1 MTWLF
6 REFRDGLRAKKLVS
20 KIEELSKRTGPV
32 RFMNVCGTHEHT
44 ITHYGLRS
52 LLPDEVELVA
62 GPGCP
67 VCVTPARDIDYAV
80 ELALDGVCILTYGDM
95 LAVPGS
101 RSSLLEARAEGADV
115 RVVYSLLDA
124 VRIARSEPGRE
135 FVFFAIGFETT
146 APATALAV
154 LKGLPENLS
163 LLMAHRLIPPV
174 MEFLLGLG
182 DIHIDGFIA
191 PGHVATVIGARAFAL
206 FPEAYGMPV
215 VVAGFE
221 PLDILLAVLMLM
233 RQVAEGRARVENE
246 YSRSVRWEGNT
257 RAQELFSKAFI
268 VASGAWRGM
277 GVIPSS
283 AFELRP
289 EKTRYDAR
297 EKYGLEIRDSL
308 DVHPGCS
315 CHLIMMG
322 KARPTDCRLYG
333 RACTPRTPMG
343 PCMVS
348 REGACRI
355 WFTHGVGLNR
365 PKRP

>member
-1 MTWLF
+1 MSWVF
-6 REFRDGLRAKKLVS
+6 EEFRDARKA
-20 KIEELSKRTGPV
+20 ELILSRIRSLSDRLGPV

-44 ITHYGLRS
+44 IVHYGLRS
-52 LLPDEVELVA
+52 LLPEGVELVA

-67 VCVTPARDIDYAV
+67 VCVTPSRDIDYAV
-80 ELALDGVCILTYGDM
+80 KLASEGICVLTYGDM

-101 RSSLLEARAEGADV
+101 RSSLLDARAEGADV

-124 VRIARSEPGRE
+124 VKMARSEPGKE

-146 APATALAV
+146 APTTAITV
-154 LKGLPENLS
+154 LKGLPDNLS
-163 LLMAHRLIPPV
+163 ILVAHRLIPPV

-191 PGHVATVIGARAFAL
+191 PGHVATVIGARAFQL

-233 RQVAEGRARVENE
+233 RQLEEGRPRVENE
-246 YSRSVRWEGNT
+246 YSRSVKWEGNT
-257 RAQELFSKAFI
+257 RAQELMDRAFE
-268 VASGAWRGM
+268 VVPGAWRGL
-277 GVIPSS
+277 GTIPSS
-283 AFELRP
+283 ALALRKAFS
-289 EKTRYDAR
+289 EHDAR
-297 EKYGLEIRDSL
+297 EKYGLEVGKSI

-322 KARPTDCRLYG
+322 RTKPTDCRLYG
-333 RACTPRTPMG
+333 RACTPRRPMG

-348 REGACRI
+348 REGTCRI
-355 WFTHGVGLNR
+355 WFSHGIGICDAR
-365 PKRP
+365 A